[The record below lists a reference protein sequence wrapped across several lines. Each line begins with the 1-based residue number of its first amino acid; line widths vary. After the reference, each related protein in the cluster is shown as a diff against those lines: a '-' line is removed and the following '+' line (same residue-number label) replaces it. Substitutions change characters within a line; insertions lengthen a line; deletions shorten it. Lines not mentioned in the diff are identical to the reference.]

1 MQEKQLTPFEQD
13 LLELQQK
20 HDYWIT
26 PIIEYRQDGMFPR
39 VGFMPGDRKKAEL
52 AAELADKQGDAE
64 GEVPVSKPASNKKA
78 KK

>member
-52 AAELADKQGDAE
+52 AAEQNGLE
-64 GEVPVSKPASNKKA
+64 EEPTPKPASKKKA